1 MVSGNEIGLRI
12 AAFTH
17 QKEIVVLRLA
27 PQVLEDSL
35 FPKPLHQIPVLNLT
49 LANRVSQPIC
59 LLVGHSLISNV
70 EIEVLHALLLGH
82 LGSILGGNHRGDD
95 ELGLGVSSETHLRIT
110 FQKKK
115 KNEKKMKMK
124 NENEK

>member
-1 MVSGNEIGLRI
+1 MVSGNEIGQRI

-27 PQVLEDSL
+27 PQVLEDGL

-82 LGSILGGNHRGDD
+82 LGSILGGNHGRDD
-95 ELGLGVSSETHLRIT
+95 ELGLSVSSEAHLRVT
-110 FQKKK
+110 FKKK
-115 KNEKKMKMK
+115 KEEIRK
-124 NENEK
+124 